1 MEYFLLH
8 LEIVIQMD
16 TALHIFIQWLGFFN
30 NLFGIV
36 VQIIKILLLLL
47 LFSISEFAVS
57 TQVLQNEENAARS
70 NHGTD
75 FEVNHLILL
84 LVNVK

>member
-30 NLFGIV
+30 NLFCIV
-36 VQIIKILLLLL
+36 VRIIKILLLLL

-57 TQVLQNEENAARS
+57 TQVLQDEENAARS

-75 FEVNHLILL
+75 FQVNHLVLL
-84 LVNVK
+84 LVNVE